1 MHACM
6 RYIVLSNR
14 IRYCTYLSRESL
26 AIPGS
31 SWVIGEPNSTLH
43 ATSLRTFLRD
53 CVQLPEAISILVPA
67 TRIEDED
74 DDDDDE
80 EEEGEAGGYTRRA
93 TRAYKHSRH
102 EIRWESASGA
112 RLMLSTRTHTS
123 RRARILC
130 SRPPSVQRDPPAAV
144 FGGDAALDRV
154 ARLSASTCVRA
165 RVLYMGPPVVGV
177 QCSAVVP
184 GGIRDDTSPMSLHR
198 LGMSGR
204 MLRLATHRWTL
215 VRFIRAC
222 RYD

>member
-1 MHACM
+1 M
-6 RYIVLSNR
+6 
-14 IRYCTYLSRESL
+14 
-26 AIPGS
+26 
-31 SWVIGEPNSTLH
+31 
-43 ATSLRTFLRD
+43 SLRAFLRD
-53 CVQLPEAISILVPA
+53 RVQLPEAISILVPA

-74 DDDDDE
+74 DDDDDDEEE

-154 ARLSASTCVRA
+154 ARLSAPTCARARA
-165 RVLYMGPPVVGV
+165 RVLYMGPQSSGY
-177 QCSAVVP
+177 SAA
-184 GGIRDDTSPMSLHR
+184 R
-198 LGMSGR
+198 
-204 MLRLATHRWTL
+204 
-215 VRFIRAC
+215 
-222 RYD
+222 